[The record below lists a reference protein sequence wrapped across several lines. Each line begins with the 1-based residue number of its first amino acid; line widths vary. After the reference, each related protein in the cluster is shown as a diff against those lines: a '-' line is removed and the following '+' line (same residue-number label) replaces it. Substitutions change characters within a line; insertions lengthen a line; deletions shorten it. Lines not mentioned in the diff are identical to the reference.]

1 MMNRIRV
8 ADSDTGG
15 LNGETS
21 VPPGWTVADYFN
33 ARKGGK
39 RPDGNYH
46 VTVNQRDA
54 TMHTELTQGCTLVIS
69 AKKLAGA
76 A

>member
-1 MMNRIRV
+1 MNRIRV

-15 LNGETS
+15 MNGDTTI
-21 VPPGWTVADYFN
+21 PQGWTVADYFN

-39 RPDGNYH
+39 QPGGNYH
-46 VTVNQRDA
+46 VTVNQREA
-54 TMHTELTQGCTLVIS
+54 GPHTELTQGCTLVIS

-76 A
+76 I